1 MLALFQRV
9 RYFLWR
15 RRLMQAVS
23 SELGE
28 QAALIAVEL
37 WPLSPENDE
46 FNWRHYDAVD
56 VAKEMIKNHHGI
68 LTYD

>member
-1 MLALFQRV
+1 MLVLFQRV

-15 RRLMQAVS
+15 RRLMQTVS

-28 QAALIAVEL
+28 RAALIAVEL
-37 WPLSPENDE
+37 WSFSPENDE
-46 FNWRHYDAVD
+46 FNWRHYNAVD
-56 VAKEMIKNHHGI
+56 VAKEMIKNHHGM